1 MSLTFCA
8 RVATKVQMTPTAR
21 PRKNTVEFWKSRRLT
36 LSLMALDALGF
47 SASWWAAWELRA
59 WLGTWA
65 TGPINDFGPYAAV
78 FPVVVAVGVANSVAF
93 GLYMHRRRLS
103 SLAAWGVLI
112 KAGYHYL
119 LYLMVI
125 GYFWKEL
132 DLGRSVIAL
141 AGLLAFG
148 YLYVSRAMLR
158 WLKARAIA
166 RGEGRVHA
174 LILGSGDHAV
184 EVHRA
189 LEEHREIGYAVHGY
203 VHHDGDEIAPEL
215 GGLAR
220 LGESA
225 RLPSIIHE
233 HGIEEVFLAVPHLS
247 PDEQLGL
254 IDIAEFPGL
263 RVHLVSDLFGV
274 LTREA
279 DVNEI
284 GSFPVVTLRDGYVP
298 WHQALAK
305 RTFDLVASCVGVAI
319 WMLFFHWWIA
329 LAIRRDSPGPVF
341 FRQERVGLRG
351 RRFMIWKYRTMRIDA
366 DQYAKAPT
374 AQDDPRITRFGRWL
388 RHTSLDELPQLWN
401 VLTGEMSIVGPRPE
415 MPFLVERYAAWQRRR
430 LDVKPG
436 ITGLWQVIGR
446 KNLPLHLNIEYDFY
460 YIKNQSLLLDIE
472 ILIRTVPAVL
482 KGRGAF

>member
-1 MSLTFCA
+1 MNPPA
-8 RVATKVQMTPTAR
+8 GNR
-21 PRKNTVEFWKSRRLT
+21 PPAFEFWKSRRLT
-36 LSLMALDALGF
+36 LILMGVDVLGF
-47 SASWWAAWELRA
+47 SAAWWAAWELRA

-65 TGPINDFGPYAAV
+65 TGPINDFAPYAAV
-78 FPVVVAVGVANSVAF
+78 FPVVVSVGVANSVAF
-93 GLYMHRRRLS
+93 GLYMHRRRIS

-119 LYLMVI
+119 LYLMVV

-132 DLGRSVIAL
+132 DLGRSVIVL
-141 AGLLAFG
+141 AGLLAFAH
-148 YLYVSRAMLR
+148 LYVSRALLR
-158 WLKARAIA
+158 WLKSRAIA
-166 RGEGRVHA
+166 RGEGRVRA
-174 LILGSGDHAV
+174 IILGSGPHAV
-184 EVHRA
+184 EVFRA
-189 LEEHREIGYAVHGY
+189 LEDHREIGYDVRGY
-203 VHHDGDEIAPEL
+203 VLHDGDPVDPGLEGIRCL
-215 GGLAR
+215 GR
-220 LGESA
+220 SVH
-225 RLPSIIHE
+225 LPAILHE
-233 HGIEEVFLAVPHLS
+233 HLAEEVFLAVPHLS

-263 RVHLVSDLFGV
+263 RIHLVSDLFGV

-305 RTFDLVASCVGVAI
+305 RTFDLAASIIGIAV
-319 WMLFFHWWIA
+319 WLLFFHWWIA

-341 FRQERVGLRG
+341 FTQERVGLRG
-351 RRFMIWKYRTMRIDA
+351 SRFRIWKYRTMRTDSPRY
-366 DQYAKAPT
+366 DRAPT
-374 AQDDPRITRFGRWL
+374 AHDDPRITRFGKWL

-401 VLTGEMSIVGPRPE
+401 VLRGEMSIVGPRPE
-415 MPFLVERYAAWQRRR
+415 MPFLVEKYAAWQRRR

-472 ILIRTVPAVL
+472 ILIRTIPAVL

>member
-1 MSLTFCA
+1 MNT
-8 RVATKVQMTPTAR
+8 TPRTR
-21 PRKNTVEFWKSRRLT
+21 NTPVEFWKSRRLT
-36 LSLMALDALGF
+36 LLLMAVDALGF
-47 SASWWAAWELRA
+47 SSAWWAAWELRA

-78 FPVVVAVGVANSVAF
+78 FPVVVAVGVANSIAF

-141 AGLLAFG
+141 AGLFG
-148 YLYVSRAMLR
+148 FGHLYLSRGLLR
-158 WLKARAIA
+158 WLKSRALA

-174 LILGSGDHAV
+174 VILGSGDHAV
-184 EVHRA
+184 EVFRA
-189 LEEHREIGYAVHGY
+189 LEEHREIGYTVHGY
-203 VHHDGDEIAPEL
+203 VRHAGDAVAPGLDRLECL
-215 GGLAR
+215 G
-220 LGESA
+220 SSQN
-225 RLPSIIHE
+225 LPAILHR
-233 HGIEEVFLAVPHLS
+233 HGADEVFLALPHLS
-247 PDEQLGL
+247 PDEQLSL

-263 RVHLVSDLFGV
+263 RVHLVTDLFGV

-305 RTFDLVASCVGVAI
+305 RTFDLVASLAGVMV

-329 LAIRRDSPGPVF
+329 LAIKRDSPGPVF

-366 DQYAKAPT
+366 DKYAKAPV
-374 AQDDPRITRFGRWL
+374 AQDDPRITPFGRWL

-401 VLTGEMSIVGPRPE
+401 VLCGEMSIVGPRPE
-415 MPFLVERYAAWQRRR
+415 MPFLVEQYAAWQKRR

-472 ILIRTVPAVL
+472 ILLRTVPAVI